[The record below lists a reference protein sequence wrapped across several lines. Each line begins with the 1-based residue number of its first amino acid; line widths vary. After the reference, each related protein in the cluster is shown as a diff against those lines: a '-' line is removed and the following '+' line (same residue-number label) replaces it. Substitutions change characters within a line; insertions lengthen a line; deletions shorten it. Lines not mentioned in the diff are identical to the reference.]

1 MSLNWREIALILE
14 ELPLVGSS
22 LQQTIQHDFHSLSWN
37 FYHQQAGRWTLY
49 TELGTPFSR
58 LHLASEALSIAQQGK
73 TAKLQRFIQFL
84 RANVEGSKVIEVSQ
98 HGCDRLV
105 FLKLDNH
112 GTILHLYLRFY
123 SGPGAN
129 IIITDEQ
136 DIILELLYRR
146 PGRGEQNGLPFLLGE
161 PKTDVDDSFTVRPR
175 TDSSFNRQIEQEY
188 GSQSNE
194 LTFQELQ
201 HKVQAKRD
209 RELKTLRTTLAS
221 QMHTLKASEGYERHK
236 QTADLLSAYQHLL
249 QDNQSS
255 IELEDWETGYTRVI
269 ELEPKLK
276 GRENILLYYDKYQKA
291 KGAYENALTEVEKA
305 KEQLDECEAHYAR
318 LLDPS
323 MEQQAAVRAMKREL
337 AGSLTKQQD
346 AHQTPG
352 LTIQSGQFTL
362 LVGRNAKENDELLR
376 RYARG
381 NDYWMHTRDVPG
393 GYVFIKYLKNKTVP
407 LEVLLDAANLAIVF
421 SKAKK
426 EGKADLYYTQ
436 VKHLRRAK
444 GGKTGLVLPTQ
455 EKNLSVTLDETRLA
469 RLLLE
474 DDNA

>member
-22 LQQTIQHDFHSLSWN
+22 LQQTIQHDFHSMSWN
-37 FYHQQAGRWTLY
+37 FYHPQAGRWTLY

-58 LHLASEALSIAQQGK
+58 LHLASEALSVVQQGK

-84 RANVEGSKVIEVSQ
+84 RANVEGSKVLEASQ
-98 HGCDRLV
+98 ISHDRLV
-105 FLKLDNH
+105 RLTLDNH
-112 GTILHLYLRFY
+112 GTLLYVYLRFY

-136 DIILELLYRR
+136 NIILELLYRR
-146 PGRGEQNGLPFLLGE
+146 PARGEQSGLPFIPPP
-161 PKTDVDDSFTVRPR
+161 PKDEEDDRFVIRSR

-188 GSQSNE
+188 GNQSNE

-201 HKVQAKRD
+201 RKTEAKRD

-221 QMHTLKASEGYERHK
+221 QTHTLKASEGYERYK
-236 QTADLLSAYQHLL
+236 LTADLLSAYQHLL
-249 QDNQSS
+249 KDNQSS
-255 IELEDWETGYTRVI
+255 IVLEDWESGSEHFI

-276 GRENILLYYDKYQKA
+276 GRENILLYYEKYQKA
-291 KGAYENALTEVEKA
+291 KGSYENALAEFGKVQA
-305 KEQLDECEAHYAR
+305 QLQACEAHYSR
-318 LLDPS
+318 LLDPGLD
-323 MEQQAAVRAMKREL
+323 QQTAIRAMKREL
-337 AGSLTKQQD
+337 AGSQDKQQD
-346 AHQTPG
+346 KIQTPG

-376 RYARG
+376 HHVRG

-393 GYVFIKYLKNKTVP
+393 GYVFIKFIKNKTIP
-407 LEVLLDAANLAIVF
+407 LDVLLDAANLAIVF

-455 EKNLSVTLDETRLA
+455 EKNLRVTLDETRLA
-469 RLLLE
+469 RLLLD

>member
-22 LQQTIQHDFHSLSWN
+22 LQQTVQHDFHSMSWN
-37 FYHQQAGRWTLY
+37 FYHPQAGRWTLY

-58 LHLASEALSIAQQGK
+58 LHLASGALSVVQQGK

-84 RANVEGSKVIEVSQ
+84 RANVEGSKVLEASQ
-98 HGCDRLV
+98 ISHDRLV
-105 FLKLDNH
+105 RLKLDNH
-112 GTILHLYLRFY
+112 GTTFYVYLRFY

-136 DIILELLYRR
+136 NIILELLYRR
-146 PGRGEQNGLPFLLGE
+146 PGRGEQSGLPLILPQ
-161 PKTDVDDSFTVRPR
+161 PKAEEDDRFVIRSR

-188 GSQSNE
+188 GNQSNE

-201 HKVQAKRD
+201 RKVESKRD

-221 QMHTLKASEGYERHK
+221 QTHTLKATEGYERYK
-236 QTADLLSAYQHLL
+236 LTADLLSAYQHLL
-249 QDNQSS
+249 EDNQSS
-255 IELEDWETGYTRVI
+255 IVLEDWESGSKRVI

-291 KGAYENALTEVEKA
+291 KGSYENALAEVEKVTA
-305 KEQLDECEAHYAR
+305 QLQACEAHYNR
-318 LLDPS
+318 LLDPLTD
-323 MEQQAAVRAMKREL
+323 QQTAIRAMKREL
-337 AGSLTKQQD
+337 AGSSAKQQEKL
-346 AHQTPG
+346 QTPG

-376 RYARG
+376 RYVRG

-393 GYVFIKYLKNKTVP
+393 GYVFIKFIKNKTIP
-407 LEVLLDAANLAIVF
+407 LDVLLDAANLAIVF

-455 EKNLSVTLDETRLA
+455 EKNLRVALDETRLA

>member
-22 LQQTIQHDFHSLSWN
+22 LQQTVQHDFHAISWN
-37 FYHQQAGRWTLY
+37 FYHQTIGRWTLY

-58 LHLASEALSIAQQGK
+58 LHLASESLSVAQQGK

-84 RANVEGSKVIEVSQ
+84 RAHLEGSKVVEVFQ
-98 HGCDRLV
+98 QPYDRMV
-105 FLKLDNH
+105 HLKLDNH
-112 GTILHLYLRFY
+112 GTLLNLYMRFY

-129 IIITDEQ
+129 VIITDEQ

-146 PGRGEQNGLPFLLGE
+146 PARGEQSGQPFIIGE
-161 PKTDVDDSFTVRPR
+161 PKTGEDDRFVVRSR
-175 TDSSFNRQIEQEY
+175 TDTSFNRQIEMEY

-194 LTFQELQ
+194 LTFQELLR
-201 HKVQAKRD
+201 KVEAKRD
-209 RELKTLRTTLAS
+209 RELKTLQTTLAS
-221 QMHTLKASEGYERHK
+221 QMHTLKANEGYDRHK
-236 QTADLLSAYQHLL
+236 MTADLLSAYQHLL
-249 QDNQSS
+249 KDNQDS
-255 IELEDWETGYTRVI
+255 IELDDWESSEKRVI
-269 ELEPKLK
+269 ELDPKLK
-276 GRENILLYYDKYQKA
+276 GRENILLYYERYQKA
-291 KGAYENALTEVEKA
+291 KGSYENALSEVVKA
-305 KEQLDECEAHYAR
+305 KAQLAEREAHYVQ
-318 LLDPS
+318 LLEATEP
-323 MEQQAAVRAMKREL
+323 QNAIRAMKREL
-337 AGSLTKQQD
+337 ASAETK
-346 AHQTPG
+346 AHDKVHSPG
-352 LTIQSGQFTL
+352 LTMQSGQFTL

-376 RYARG
+376 HYARG

-393 GYVFIKYLKNKTVP
+393 GYVFIKFIKNKTVP
-407 LEVLLDAANLAIVF
+407 LVVLLDAANLAVVF

-436 VKHLRRAK
+436 VKHLRRVK

-455 EKNLSVTLDETRLA
+455 EKNLSITLDETRLR